1 MLKIAKMS
9 KITQLF
15 HFHGL
20 TDMPFI
26 RRSTRA
32 LLQLSFESIP
42 EASYSPIAAILTY
55 IWPTANIYYLIFENI
70 YNLENVPK

>member
-20 TDMPFI
+20 TDMPYI
-26 RRSTRA
+26 RRTTRDC
-32 LLQLSFESIP
+32 LQLSFESIL
-42 EASYSPIAAILTY
+42 EASYSPISSHINLHLAHSKHLLPYFRKY
-55 IWPTANIYYLIFENI
+55 IQC
-70 YNLENVPK
+70 